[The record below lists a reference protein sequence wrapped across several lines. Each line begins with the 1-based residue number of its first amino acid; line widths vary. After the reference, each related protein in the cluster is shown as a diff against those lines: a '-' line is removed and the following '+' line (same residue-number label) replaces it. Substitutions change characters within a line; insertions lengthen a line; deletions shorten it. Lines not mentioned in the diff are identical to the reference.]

1 MGNLTNAQKSIW
13 VTEQYYKGSSIN
25 NICGTAVI
33 QEKVDFE
40 KLKESIQIVCK
51 KHDNFWLEFK
61 LNKGNVEQ
69 VLSEKKEIQIDTI
82 NIAGKNQLEL
92 ERNKI
97 VKTKFQL
104 ENSKLFEFYIFKF
117 IDGKGAFMLNIHHL
131 ISDAWTLALI
141 CNDIIKTYSELIQN
155 KEVETKAIYSYI
167 DYIKSEQQYQESE
180 KYNKDKQYWIERFKT
195 IPEVATIPGSIKG
208 DIDETNPAGERKQ
221 YKISKENVAEIKNYC
236 KENKISLYNFFM
248 AIYAIYIGEV
258 SNLDEFTIGTPILNR
273 TNYKEKNAAGMFIN
287 MAPFK
292 ININEDIEFKEFI
305 KNIARDSM
313 DMLKHQKY
321 SYQCLL
327 EELRKENKSIPNLY
341 NILLSYQITNAKQNE
356 GNIEYETEWTFN
368 GYCADNIDIQIYDL
382 NDTGNLNIAY
392 DYKTS
397 IYKVE
402 DIENIHKRILNIIKQ
417 VVSKEEIKLSEI
429 DIVTPEEKKK
439 LLVEFNKTE
448 LKYDEN
454 IPFIKYFEKQVEK
467 TPDDIAI
474 VFEDKEM
481 TYRELNER
489 ANSLAYKLRKNEVT
503 NNTVVGIL
511 LERSFEM
518 LISMLAVLKSGGA
531 YIPIAPDYPKDRIEY
546 MLEDSEATI
555 ILTSQ
560 NRRNLAD
567 KKLINV
573 KDERIYENHKENLEN
588 ISKPEDLSYLIYTS
602 GSTGTPKGVMLK
614 QKNLSNFYNSMKNII
629 EYLKDGKNHKI
640 LSITTVSFD
649 IFGFETLM
657 SLTRGLTV
665 YLTSENGQKMTSK
678 IERIIKDNDVEIM
691 QTTPSV
697 MKFHLE
703 NLNDENS
710 LKSLKYIMLAGE
722 PLTKTLVD
730 RIKQIIPNVTIYNGY
745 GPSETTIFSTIGNA
759 TNQEEITI
767 GRPINNTQIY
777 ILNKNKKVMPQ
788 GTIGELYISGD
799 GVGKGYMNK
808 EQQTNASFI
817 INPFIDGKVMYK
829 VGDLGAFDDKGE
841 ITCYGR
847 IDNQV
852 KIRGLRI
859 ELQEIEK
866 KMQSVYN
873 IHDCV
878 VVKKVVKGKDA
889 LCAYYVE
896 RGHVSKSVLKTVL
909 YSKLPEYMVPQY
921 FVKMEQLPH
930 TPNGKVDRKALPDP
944 VIDENELEI
953 VKPRNEID
961 KELIKIIEKMLQ
973 VDKVGINNT
982 LLELGGDSLTAIT
995 LTTKVL
1001 SKFNVQLNIKDI
1013 LSNYTIKDMSD
1024 YIAENQ
1030 TKDISKVKI
1039 EKVPIQDTYPLS
1051 SAQKRI
1057 YYSVKMIGEDNIVYN
1072 MPGAVLVEKILD
1084 IEKIKKVFSTILK
1097 RHSILRTRFIFKDN
1111 DIRQQVE
1118 SNVDFEIPVFYNK
1131 KDEIK
1136 NIVMNFS
1143 KPFNLEKEPLIRME
1157 VHYID
1162 NKETLVLMDAHHI
1175 IMDGISLNN
1184 FIIEF
1189 ERLYNGDNL
1198 KNIPIQY
1205 KDYSVWEEKYN
1216 ESDDIKE
1223 KEDYWVNKFKNSEF
1237 EQLNLP
1243 YDYKAT
1249 ALRSYNGDRVT
1260 NIIDEKKFRKIER
1273 YAKKIGVSPYMF
1285 FISVFYILLYKYT
1298 GQSEI
1303 ILGSPIANR
1312 DKNEMKRMVGM
1323 FVNNIVTKANIN
1335 SEETFQNFLNE
1346 MREQI
1351 LDDISHQ
1358 PYPFDMLVKKL
1369 GIKTDNSRNPL
1380 FDVMFTYQNNQE
1392 NILKLDN
1399 TETQIVEINNN
1410 IAKFNLSLEIK
1421 PKSHTINIEYCT
1433 DLFKKETI
1441 ERLFEHYINA
1451 IDFIMND
1458 VNAKI
1463 KDIEIISNTE
1473 KNKILYEFND
1483 TKMEYPKDKTITE
1496 LFEEQVEKTPNNVA
1510 VVFEDNKL
1518 TYKEVN
1524 EKANQLARYLR
1535 EAKNIKPN
1543 DIVGVM
1549 LPRSI
1554 ELISTLIGVLKSGA
1568 CYIPIDPTYPEKRI
1582 EYMLENSDAKF
1593 LLTNEE
1599 LFQKLNFENR
1609 INVYSKEIKI
1619 QDYHNLK
1626 NVNTST
1632 DRSYIIY
1639 TSGSTGLPKGVVLKH
1654 QSLTNLCSY
1663 LNKNVE
1669 FLHEDCEYKNMA
1681 SVTTVSFDI
1690 FVFETLV
1697 CLQRGLRIIL
1707 ANEDEQR
1714 IPQHLNELIKKNNV
1728 QLIQMT
1734 PSRMQIFLDNIDE
1747 IPNLNQ
1753 LKYVTLAGEA
1763 LPLRLRDELLKL
1775 GVKKVY
1781 NGYGPSETTVFST
1794 FTDVTKMNE
1803 INIGIPISNTQ
1814 IYILDRNLN
1823 IVPIGVAGEL
1833 YISGDGVG
1841 LGYLNR
1847 EDLTN
1852 ERYINNP
1859 FFSNSV
1865 MYKTGDICKYDNNG
1879 QIYYLERADNQV
1891 KIRGLRIELEEIE
1904 NKMLEYPGIKK
1915 AKVIKQTI
1923 GNREIISAYYIAS
1936 KRIRIT
1942 ELRKHLYSK
1951 LPNYMIPSYFTALDD
1966 FPYTPNGKIDKKS
1979 LPIPNGILQS
1989 EKNNYI
1995 APKTD
2000 LEIKLVSIW
2009 ENILNMKPIGI
2020 KDNFFELGGD
2030 SILAMNLNVQL
2041 LKITNKITYSDIF
2054 AYPTIM
2060 QLAEKIEEKISN
2072 EKEEKDLTYLN
2083 KKYGKIL
2090 NENMNIP
2097 LVINENKCENIL
2109 LTGVTGFLG
2118 IHILD
2123 EFLKKEN
2130 GKIYV
2135 IIRKD
2140 PGQTIND
2147 KLTNKLH
2154 YYFNEKYDKYV
2165 NNRIITLEGDIS
2177 KSGFGL
2183 NQEELFK
2190 LGNSVD
2196 LIINSA
2202 AKVSH
2207 YGNYQ
2212 EFYNTNVKSVE
2223 KIIDFANAF
2232 KKKIFHIS
2240 TLSVSGNSLV
2250 DEYYVEQKIN
2260 KEIDFCEDNFYIGQ
2274 SFENVYIR
2282 SKFEAE
2288 KRILDAIQ
2296 KGTDAYILRVGNLMP
2311 RREDGKFQENISENA
2326 YITRLKTFIKIG
2338 YLPQYLKDGYLEFTP
2353 IDSTAQAI
2361 MSIVKHTNTQNR
2373 IYHVFNHNHVYLK
2386 DLLKEINSIKII
2398 TDDEFKEKIKSI
2410 LKSSDLNVINT
2421 LLNDLDKN
2429 LNLNYNSNIK
2439 IKSKHSIE
2447 LLKQYGFEWPIIDK
2461 NYINY
2466 ILELIKEN
2474 DN

>member
-82 NIAGKNQLEL
+82 NIAGKNQLES

-180 KYNKDKQYWIERFKT
+180 KYNKDKQYWLERFKT
-195 IPEVATIPGSIKG
+195 IPEVATIPGSIKEN
-208 DIDETNPAGERKQ
+208 IDETNPLGNRKQ
-221 YKISKENVAEIKNYC
+221 YEISKENIEKIKKYC

-273 TNYKEKNAAGMFIN
+273 INYKEKNAAGMFIN

-866 KMQSVYN
+866 RMQSVYN

-930 TPNGKVDRKALPDP
+930 TPNGKIDRKALPDP

-1084 IEKIKKVFSTILK
+1084 IEKIKKVFSRILK

-1312 DKNEMKRMVGM
+1312 DKNEMKRMIGM

-1358 PYPFDMLVKKL
+1358 PYPFDMLVKRL

-1496 LFEEQVEKTPNNVA
+1496 LFEEQVEKTPNDVA

-1535 EAKNIKPN
+1535 EEKNIKPN

-1923 GNREIISAYYIAS
+1923 GNREIISAYYIAT

-1979 LPIPNGILQS
+1979 LPIPNSILQS

>member
-429 DIVTPEEKKK
+429 DIVTPEEKEK
-439 LLVEFNKTE
+439 LLVEFNKTDLE
-448 LKYDEN
+448 YDEN
-454 IPFIKYFEKQVEK
+454 ITFIKYFEKQVEK

-489 ANSLAYKLRKNEVT
+489 ANSLAYKLREYEVT
-503 NNTVVGIL
+503 NNTVVGVL

-573 KDERIYENHKENLEN
+573 KDDKIYENHKENLEN

-678 IERIIKDNDVEIM
+678 IERIVKDSNVEIM

-866 KMQSVYN
+866 RMQSVYN

-1496 LFEEQVEKTPNNVA
+1496 LFEEQVEKTPNDVA

-1535 EAKNIKPN
+1535 EEKNIKPN

>member
-97 VKTKFQL
+97 VKTRFQL
-104 ENSKLFEFYIFKF
+104 ENSKLFKFYIFKF

-180 KYNKDKQYWIERFKT
+180 KYNKDKQYWLERFKT

-221 YKISKENVAEIKNYC
+221 YEISKENVEKIKKYC

-273 TNYKEKNAAGMFIN
+273 INYKEKNAAGMFIN

-292 ININEDIEFKEFI
+292 ININEDIEFKQFI

-429 DIVTPEEKKK
+429 DIVTPEEKEK

-489 ANSLAYKLRKNEVT
+489 ANSLAYKLRENEVT

-518 LISMLAVLKSGGA
+518 LISMLAVLKSGGS

-678 IERIIKDNDVEIM
+678 IERVVKDSNVEIM

-745 GPSETTIFSTIGNA
+745 GPSETTIFSTIGNS

-767 GRPINNTQIY
+767 GKPINNTQIY

-866 KMQSVYN
+866 RMQSVYN

-973 VDKVGINNT
+973 VDKIGINNT

-1084 IEKIKKVFSTILK
+1084 IEKIKKVFSRILK

-1118 SNVDFEIPVFYNK
+1118 SNVDFETPVFYNK

-1143 KPFNLEKEPLIRME
+1143 KPFNLEKVPLIRME

-1358 PYPFDMLVKKL
+1358 PYPFDMLVKRL

-1496 LFEEQVEKTPNNVA
+1496 LFEEQVEKTPNDVA

-1535 EAKNIKPN
+1535 EEKNIKPN

-2183 NQEELFK
+2183 KQEELFK

>member
-82 NIAGKNQLEL
+82 NIAGKNQLES

-104 ENSKLFEFYIFKF
+104 ENSKLFKFYIFKF

-208 DIDETNPAGERKQ
+208 DIDETNPAGERKK
-221 YKISKENVAEIKNYC
+221 YEISKENVEKIKKYC

-273 TNYKEKNAAGMFIN
+273 INYKEKNAAGMFIN

-429 DIVTPEEKKK
+429 DIVTPEEKEK
-439 LLVEFNKTE
+439 LLVEFNKTDLE
-448 LKYDEN
+448 YDEN

-489 ANSLAYKLRKNEVT
+489 ANSLAYKLRENEVT

-518 LISMLAVLKSGGA
+518 LISMLAVLKSGGS

-678 IERIIKDNDVEIM
+678 IERVVKDSNVEIM

-866 KMQSVYN
+866 RMQSVYN

-973 VDKVGINNT
+973 VDKIGINNT

-1084 IEKIKKVFSTILK
+1084 IEKIKKVFSRILK

-1118 SNVDFEIPVFYNK
+1118 SNVDFETPVFYNK

-1223 KEDYWVNKFKNSEF
+1223 KEEYWVNKFKNSEF

-1358 PYPFDMLVKKL
+1358 PYPFDMLVKRL

-1421 PKSHTINIEYCT
+1421 PKSHTINIEYCI

-1496 LFEEQVEKTPNNVA
+1496 LFEEQVEKTPNDVA

-1535 EAKNIKPN
+1535 EEKNIKPN

-1904 NKMLEYPGIKK
+1904 NKMLEYPSIKK

-1923 GNREIISAYYIAS
+1923 GNREIISAYYIAT

-2030 SILAMNLNVQL
+2030 SILAMTLNVQL

-2083 KKYGKIL
+2083 KKYEKIL

>member
-40 KLKESIQIVCK
+40 RLKESIQIVCK

-97 VKTKFQL
+97 VKTRFQL
-104 ENSKLFEFYIFKF
+104 ENSKLFKFYIFKF

-180 KYNKDKQYWIERFKT
+180 KYNKDKQYWLERFKT

-208 DIDETNPAGERKQ
+208 NIDETNPLGNRKQ
-221 YKISKENVAEIKNYC
+221 YEISKENIEMIKKYC

-292 ININEDIEFKEFI
+292 ININENIEFKEFI

-397 IYKVE
+397 IYKE
-402 DIENIHKRILNIIKQ
+402 IDIENVHERILNIIKQ
-417 VVSKEEIKLSEI
+417 VISKDEIKLSEI
-429 DIVTPEEKKK
+429 DIVTPEEKEK

-489 ANSLAYKLRKNEVT
+489 ANSLAYKLRENEVI

-518 LISMLAVLKSGGA
+518 LISMLAVLKSGGS

-678 IERIIKDNDVEIM
+678 IERIVKDSNVEIM

-866 KMQSVYN
+866 RMQSVYN

-973 VDKVGINNT
+973 VDKIGINNT

-1084 IEKIKKVFSTILK
+1084 IEKIKKVFSRILK

-1243 YDYKAT
+1243 YDYKVT
-1249 ALRSYNGDRVT
+1249 ASRSYKGDRVT

-1312 DKNEMKRMVGM
+1312 DKNEMKRMIGM

-1358 PYPFDMLVKKL
+1358 PYPFDMLVKEL

-1458 VNAKI
+1458 VNTKI

-1496 LFEEQVEKTPNNVA
+1496 LFEEQVEKTPNDVA

-1535 EAKNIKPN
+1535 EEKNIKPN

-1626 NVNTST
+1626 NVNIST

-1923 GNREIISAYYIAS
+1923 GNREIISAYYIAT

-2147 KLTNKLH
+2147 KLINKLH

>member
-61 LNKGNVEQ
+61 LNEGNVEQ

-97 VKTKFQL
+97 VKTRFQL
-104 ENSKLFEFYIFKF
+104 ENSKLFKFYIFKF

-155 KEVETKAIYSYI
+155 KEVEKKAIYSYI

-208 DIDETNPAGERKQ
+208 DIDETNPAGERKK
-221 YKISKENVAEIKNYC
+221 YEISKEDVEKIKKYC

-287 MAPFK
+287 MAPFR
-292 ININEDIEFKEFI
+292 ININEDIEFKQFI

-402 DIENIHKRILNIIKQ
+402 DIKNIHRRILNIIKQ

-429 DIVTPEEKKK
+429 DIVTPEEKEK

-489 ANSLAYKLRKNEVT
+489 ANSLAYKLRENEVT

-518 LISMLAVLKSGGA
+518 LISMLAVLKSGGC

-678 IERIIKDNDVEIM
+678 IERIVKDSNVEIM

-866 KMQSVYN
+866 RMQSVYN

-944 VIDENELEI
+944 VIDENELKI

-1024 YIAENQ
+1024 YIVENQ

-1084 IEKIKKVFSTILK
+1084 IEKIKIVFSTILK

-1273 YAKKIGVSPYMF
+1273 YAKKIGVSSYMF

-1312 DKNEMKRMVGM
+1312 DKNEMKRMIGM

-1358 PYPFDMLVKKL
+1358 PYPFDMLVKRL

-1496 LFEEQVEKTPNNVA
+1496 LFEEQVEKTPNDVA

-1535 EAKNIKPN
+1535 EEKNIKPN

-2083 KKYGKIL
+2083 KKYEKIL

-2097 LVINENKCENIL
+2097 LVINENKCGNIL

>member
-97 VKTKFQL
+97 VKTRFQL
-104 ENSKLFEFYIFKF
+104 ENSKLFKFYIFKF

-180 KYNKDKQYWIERFKT
+180 KYNKDKQYWLERFKT

-221 YKISKENVAEIKNYC
+221 YEISKENVEKIKKYC

-273 TNYKEKNAAGMFIN
+273 INYKEKNAAGMFIN

-930 TPNGKVDRKALPDP
+930 TPNGKIDRKALPDP

-1030 TKDISKVKI
+1030 TKDISKIKI

-1072 MPGAVLVEKILD
+1072 MPGAVLVEKVLD
-1084 IEKIKKVFSTILK
+1084 IEKIKKVFSRILK

-1118 SNVDFEIPVFYNK
+1118 SNVDFETPVFYNK

-1243 YDYKAT
+1243 YDYKVT
-1249 ALRSYNGDRVT
+1249 ASRSYKGDRVT

-1358 PYPFDMLVKKL
+1358 PYPFDMLVKRL

-1496 LFEEQVEKTPNNVA
+1496 LFEEQVEKTPNDVA

-1535 EAKNIKPN
+1535 EEKNIKPN

-1979 LPIPNGILQS
+1979 LPIPNSILQS

>member
-82 NIAGKNQLEL
+82 NIAGKNHLEL

-97 VKTKFQL
+97 VKTRFQL
-104 ENSKLFEFYIFKF
+104 ENSKLFKFYIFKF

-155 KEVETKAIYSYI
+155 KEVEKKAIYSYI

-180 KYNKDKQYWIERFKT
+180 KYNKDKQYWLERFKT
-195 IPEVATIPGSIKG
+195 IPEVATIPGSIKEN
-208 DIDETNPAGERKQ
+208 IDETNPLGNRKQ
-221 YKISKENVAEIKNYC
+221 YEISKENVEKIKKYC

-429 DIVTPEEKKK
+429 DIVTPEEKEK

-489 ANSLAYKLRKNEVT
+489 ANSLAYKLRENEVT

-518 LISMLAVLKSGGA
+518 LISMLAVLKSGGS

-573 KDERIYENHKENLEN
+573 KDDRIYENHKENLEN

-678 IERIIKDNDVEIM
+678 IERVVKDSNVEIM

-767 GRPINNTQIY
+767 GKPINNTQIY

-866 KMQSVYN
+866 RMQSVYN

-973 VDKVGINNT
+973 VDKIGINNT

-1084 IEKIKKVFSTILK
+1084 IEKIKKVFSRILK

-1118 SNVDFEIPVFYNK
+1118 SNVDFETPVFYNK

-1358 PYPFDMLVKKL
+1358 PYPFDMLVKRL

-1496 LFEEQVEKTPNNVA
+1496 LFEEQVEKTPNDVA

-1535 EAKNIKPN
+1535 EEKNIKPN

-1904 NKMLEYPGIKK
+1904 NKMLEYPSIKK

-1923 GNREIISAYYIAS
+1923 GNREIISAYYIAT

-2183 NQEELFK
+2183 KQEELFK